1 MKLLLI
7 SMNYSPEL
15 TGIGKYSGEMATGLA
30 ARGHEVR
37 VVCAPPYYPA
47 WQISPPYNG
56 WQYTRQM
63 EQPGVAVYRCPV
75 WVPRKPSAAR
85 RLLHQAS
92 FALSSFPVVLGLALF
107 WRPQVVLVVAPA
119 TACAPAAWLGARI
132 SGAKSWL
139 HVQDLELDAAFQLG
153 FLSGQRL
160 QRWALRAERGLLRA
174 FDRVSTVSGRMLDKV
189 RQKQVDENRTSLL
202 LNWVDLSVVDPL
214 ADAAAAHELRAT
226 LGLLPSQKV
235 LLFSGTMNR
244 KQGLQ
249 VLLQA
254 AQLLESRRDLV
265 FVLCGGGEMR
275 PALEAAAAGLG
286 NVCFLDLRPAA
297 ELGALLVMADI
308 HLLPQLRNAADLVMP
323 SKLGGMLASGRP
335 VIAGADAGSE
345 IARFIEG
352 CGVCVE
358 PESASAFVQAVLNL
372 CDDDSRRHQL
382 GLAARQLAH
391 DKLAFNSVL
400 DGLDLEL
407 KALLR

>member
-15 TGIGKYSGEMATGLA
+15 TGIGKYSGEMAMGLA

-47 WQISPPYNG
+47 WQISPPYSG
-56 WQYTRQM
+56 WRYTRQL
-63 EQPGVAVYRCPV
+63 EQPRVTVYRCPL

-119 TACAPAAWLGARI
+119 TACAPGAWLGARL

-214 ADAAAAHELRAT
+214 ADAAAAHHLRAT
-226 LGLLPSQKV
+226 LGLLPSQKI

-254 AQLLESRRDLV
+254 AQLLKSRRDLV

-275 PALEAAAAGLG
+275 PSLEAAAAGSG
-286 NVCFLDLRPAA
+286 NVRFLDLRPAA

-335 VIAGADAGSE
+335 VIAGADTGSE

-358 PESASAFVQAVLNL
+358 PESASAFVQAVLDL

-382 GLAARQLAH
+382 GLAARQLAQ